1 MKNTNFDVNRLR
13 VASPCPVGWESM
25 KGNDRKRLCDVCEI
39 NVFNISSLTNAE
51 VEELIGRKNG
61 RLCIRLYRRTDGTV
75 LTKDCPV
82 GLRAVR
88 KRIGKM
94 VGITFAAI
102 LGLFSVAFSQKT
114 RETKSDHVTVTRTT
128 KVTAGSVITGHIKDQ
143 AGAVIPGVKIK
154 LTGKGSVRG
163 QNTTSDDTGTYHF
176 NTLLP
181 GSYKIE
187 FRYPGFKR
195 ELIEDVVVGDRES
208 VQVDLEMRLSSKTV
222 TVGIFTSEP
231 TIDVTSTTAGT
242 SITSEMIEQLPH

>member
-1 MKNTNFDVNRLR
+1 MTNTNFDVNRLR

-88 KRIGKM
+88 KRIGRTAS
-94 VGITFAAI
+94 VAFAAI
-102 LGLFSVAFSQKT
+102 LGLFSVAFSQKAK
-114 RETKSDHVTVTRTT
+114 ETKSDHVTITKKANTT
-128 KVTAGSVITGHIKDQ
+128 TGGMVTGHITDL

-154 LTGKGSVRG
+154 LAGKGPVRE
-163 QNTTSDDTGTYHF
+163 QKTTTDETGAYHF
-176 NTLLP
+176 NNLP
-181 GSYKIE
+181 AGTYKLE
-187 FRYPGFKR
+187 FRFTGFKR
-195 ELIEDVVVGDRES
+195 ELIKEFVVGDRES
-208 VQVDLEMRLSSKTV
+208 IQVDLEMRSSSNV
-222 TVGIFTSEP
+222 TVGVLTSEP

-242 SITSEMIEQLPH
+242 LITREMIDSLPH